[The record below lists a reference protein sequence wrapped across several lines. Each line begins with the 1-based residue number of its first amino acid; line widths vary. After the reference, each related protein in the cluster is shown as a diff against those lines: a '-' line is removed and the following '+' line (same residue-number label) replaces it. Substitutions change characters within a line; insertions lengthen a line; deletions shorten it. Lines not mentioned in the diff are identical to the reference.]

1 MTHTPMAVVDYDDQT
16 ERDERSPNGSPFVP
30 RAPFPQSTQ
39 LKRPVRPELRRPT
52 QWTAL
57 QDAGL
62 LLLRAVRGLE
72 VQDPPEPFGEVR

>member
-1 MTHTPMAVVDYDDQT
+1 MTHFTPMAVDYDDQT
-16 ERDERSPNGSPFVP
+16 ERDERSPNGSPFVF
-30 RAPFPQSTQ
+30 RVPFPQSTQ
-39 LKRPVRPELRRPT
+39 LKRPLRPELRRR

-62 LLLRAVRGLE
+62 LLLCAVRGLE